1 MVMELQVALPMIG
14 GMIIILG
21 GILLL
26 YKGKYS
32 LDTAKKPV
40 LVVKIPKLGSIE
52 AASAALS
59 LFIVGAILLIV
70 PLWLAYKWQREEMLL
85 ENEKL
90 KAEGN
95 KIVTIQGP
103 IKSDRF
109 PVVIYAAPKLT
120 ALENV
125 GEYTLRVPVYNNMD
139 DYVLICT
146 TVGNTFTTARI
157 PRDKLLNVATLQ
169 MNEIVFPT
177 NDTSGMPMNRSA
189 YTPIESSRLDQPP
202 PAGYEPLSN

>member
-1 MVMELQVALPMIG
+1 
-14 GMIIILG
+14 LG

-32 LDTAKKPV
+32 LDTSKKPV
-40 LVVKIPKLGSIE
+40 LVVKIPKLGSVE
-52 AASAALS
+52 ADSAALS

-70 PLWLAYKWQREEMLL
+70 PLWLAYKWQKDEILL

-109 PVVIYAAPKLT
+109 PVVIYAASKLT

-146 TVGNTFTTARI
+146 TVGNTFTTARV
-157 PRDKLLNVATLQ
+157 PRDKLLNAVTLR
-169 MNEIVFPT
+169 MNEIAFPT
-177 NDTSGMPMNRSA
+177 NDTSGMPMNRNA
-189 YTPIESSRLDQPP
+189 YTPLESSSLDKPL
-202 PAGYEPLSN
+202 PAGYEPFSN